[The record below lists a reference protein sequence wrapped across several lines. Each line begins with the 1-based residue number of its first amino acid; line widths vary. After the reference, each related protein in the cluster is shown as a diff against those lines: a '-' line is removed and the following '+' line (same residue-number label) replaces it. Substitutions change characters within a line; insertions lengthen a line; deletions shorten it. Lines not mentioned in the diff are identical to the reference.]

1 MPPRHPS
8 PAPVPTGSA
17 LQDVHTED
25 CLPAT
30 SNRAYGAFPQALS
43 ELHRMFDYRMQ
54 HTAVTAFP
62 IAPGKQAKVVDSSGK
77 PVKVEHPWQ

>member
-1 MPPRHPS
+1 
-8 PAPVPTGSA
+8 
-17 LQDVHTED
+17 
-25 CLPAT
+25 
-30 SNRAYGAFPQALS
+30 
-43 ELHRMFDYRMQ
+43 MFDYRMQ